1 MHTKNCIKTKKNWK
15 KFKTKNILNS
25 ILYFGLLLFF
35 HNFFTPYILDKVVG
49 GTDFFMYTFG
59 GIAPCFSNSKFLM
72 CISIFG

>member
-1 MHTKNCIKTKKNWK
+1 MQTKNCIFEINLRPKTYLTL
-15 KFKTKNILNS
+15 FYILV
-25 ILYFGLLLFF
+25 YYYFF